1 MTTST
6 DYNTGIDFEALY
18 IRLRQHEGRV
28 YSDFELMQLPHI
40 SPAHPLHHEWR
51 IRSRSAEKL
60 VAYLARKKQPM
71 QMLEIGCGNG
81 WLCHML
87 SSVTGSQVIGI
98 DVNFT
103 ELQQA
108 ARVFQDFNN
117 LHFIYTDISNE
128 PFREKKFDIIVFA
141 ASIQYFESLTAIL
154 AIALKL
160 LKPGGEIH
168 ILDSPFYST
177 TEINAAKHR
186 SQVYY
191 EEAGF
196 PAMADCYFHHGL
208 QELRQFRPSVL
219 YNPKNPFNRLAKV
232 KRPFYWLTVC
242 NK

>member
-1 MTTST
+1 
-6 DYNTGIDFEALY
+6 
-18 IRLRQHEGRV
+18 
-28 YSDFELMQLPHI
+28 
-40 SPAHPLHHEWR
+40 
-51 IRSRSAEKL
+51 
-60 VAYLARKKQPM
+60 M

-87 SSVTGSQVIGI
+87 SSVAGSQVIGI
-98 DVNFT
+98 DINFT

-141 ASIQYFESLTAIL
+141 ASIQYFESLNEIL
-154 AIALKL
+154 TISIKL

-168 ILDSPFYST
+168 ILDSPFYSMS
-177 TEINAAKHR
+177 EINAAKHR
-186 SQVYY
+186 SRVYY

-196 PAMADCYFHHGL
+196 PAMADCYFHHSR
-208 QELRQFRPSVL
+208 QELKQFRPSVL
-219 YNPKNPFNRLAKV
+219 YNPKNPFSRLAKV
-232 KRPFYWLTVC
+232 KRPFYWLTVR